1 MPDQNFKT
9 SCHHMSTCALT
20 GASAFFDA
28 IPGSFML
35 INGPLWCYFYAMKYV
50 EDYDASALRRFHCT
64 QPEGN
69 ALVYGTEKDLLAG
82 LDFVKSNF
90 TPERIFILNNCSVS
104 LVGDDIAG
112 IAAKAE
118 LPCPVYAADC
128 GGIAGDFS
136 EGYEIALLRV
146 IEEVKKNAKNNTGL
160 CYKKGKTQNGN
171 TEGNAT
177 TSGKNSKTDTECAEA
192 TNSMDGRCDAQVT
205 GNTNTVKAGSGT
217 PSVNLLGLS
226 PTYFRGEEDIKEIRR
241 ILEAAGYRI
250 NSIPGGGSGW
260 DEIMRLPE
268 ADLNLVVRDE
278 LALKAAK
285 QLEQDYGTPYL
296 SAGMPYG
303 IEGTLH
309 WLDKINEVLPAK
321 NPEAVRQEAEAVNA
335 RLQFRSSNMQSLWGP
350 LWFDNILVAAPPSE
364 AAGIAEAV
372 RGEWADTGNLIIHF
386 TQGTAL
392 RPKAATKI
400 CIAGKDDA
408 AMKETFENW
417 SGGLVMGS
425 SLEASRLVR
434 LKKPFV
440 TCNIVLPAYHEIIA
454 TDLPLCGI
462 RGAAYLFERIWN
474 AKLSACMDEVKQT
487 N

>member
-1 MPDQNFKT
+1 MPDNNWKT

-82 LDFVKSNF
+82 LDFVKANF
-90 TPERIFILNNCSVS
+90 KPERIFILNNCSVS

-128 GGIAGDFS
+128 GGIAGDFA

-146 IEEVKKNAKNNTGL
+146 IAEIKTNAKT
-160 CYKKGKTQNGN
+160 
-171 TEGNAT
+171 
-177 TSGKNSKTDTECAEA
+177 KTDSPLEKTNLQDHNSDSVNVSEAKSESAAE
-192 TNSMDGRCDAQVT
+192 TKVNEDADF
-205 GNTNTVKAGSGT
+205 GSFT
-217 PSVNLLGLS
+217 AEPSVNLLGLS

-241 ILEAAGYRI
+241 ILEKAGYHI
-250 NSIPGGGSGW
+250 NAIPGGGSSW
-260 DEIMRLPE
+260 DEIMQLPQ
-268 ADLNLVVRDE
+268 ADLNIVLRNE

-285 QLEQDYGTPYL
+285 ELESEFGTPYL

-303 IEGTLH
+303 IDGTLH
-309 WLDKINEVLPAK
+309 WLEMICDVLPAK
-321 NPEAVRQEAEAVNA
+321 NLEAVRMEAETTNA

-350 LWFDNILVAAPPSE
+350 LWFDNILIAAPPSE

-372 RGEWADTGNLIIHF
+372 RGEWADTGNLVIHF
-386 TQGTAL
+386 TQDTPL
-392 RPKAATKI
+392 RPRAANKI
-400 CIAGKDDA
+400 CVAGKDDA

-417 SGGLVMGS
+417 TGGLVIGS

-440 TCNIVLPAYHEIIA
+440 NCNIVLPAYHEIIA
-454 TDLPLCGI
+454 TDSPLCGI

-474 AKLSACMDEVKQT
+474 AKLNGCMDEVKSV
-487 N
+487 

>member
-1 MPDQNFKT
+1 MRDNDFKT

-82 LDFVKSNF
+82 LDFVKANF

-128 GGIAGDFS
+128 GGIAGDFA
-136 EGYEIALLRV
+136 EGYEIALLRL
-146 IEEVKKNAKNNTGL
+146 IKEVKNHTSANAGV
-160 CYKKGKTQNGN
+160 
-171 TEGNAT
+171 
-177 TSGKNSKTDTECAEA
+177 SSKNSA
-192 TNSMDGRCDAQVT
+192 T
-205 GNTNTVKAGSGT
+205 K

-226 PTYFRGEEDIKEIRR
+226 PTYFRGEEDIKEICR
-241 ILEAAGYRI
+241 ILETAGYRI
-250 NSIPGGGSGW
+250 NAIPGGGSAW
-260 DEIMRLPE
+260 DEIMELPQ
-268 ADLNLVVRDE
+268 ADLNLVLRDE

-285 QLEQDYGTPYL
+285 ELESEFGTPYL

-303 IEGTLH
+303 IQGTLA
-309 WLDKINEVLPAK
+309 WLEKINTVLPATNLK
-321 NPEAVRQEAEAVNA
+321 TVRQEAETVNA

-350 LWFDNILVAAPPSE
+350 LWFDNILIAAPPSE

-372 RGEWADTGNLIIHF
+372 RGEWADTGNLVIHF
-386 TQGTAL
+386 TEDTPL
-392 RPKAATKI
+392 RPKAANKI
-400 CIAGKDDA
+400 CVTGKDDA

-417 SGGLVMGS
+417 TGGLVIGS
-425 SLEASRLVR
+425 SLETSRFVR

-440 TCNIVLPAYHEIIA
+440 NCNIVLPSYHEIIA
-454 TDLPLCGI
+454 TDLPLCGM

-474 AKLSACMDEVKQT
+474 AKLNSCMEEVK
-487 N
+487 

>member
-1 MPDQNFKT
+1 MRDNDFKT

-82 LDFVKSNF
+82 LDFVKANF

-128 GGIAGDFS
+128 GGIAGDFA

-146 IEEVKKNAKNNTGL
+146 IAEVKKNAN
-160 CYKKGKTQNGN
+160 GKRDLADVS
-171 TEGNAT
+171 EA
-177 TSGKNSKTDTECAEA
+177 NSKKAVEA
-192 TNSMDGRCDAQVT
+192 KES
-205 GNTNTVKAGSGT
+205 GNLTPEAIDCK

-241 ILEAAGYRI
+241 ILETAGYRI
-250 NSIPGGGSGW
+250 NAIPGGGSAW
-260 DEIMRLPE
+260 NEIMQLPK
-268 ADLNLVVRDE
+268 ADLNLVLRDE

-285 QLEQDYGTPYL
+285 ELQAAFGTPYL
-296 SAGMPYG
+296 SVGMPYG
-303 IEGTLH
+303 IQGTLR
-309 WLDKINEVLPAK
+309 WLDTINATLPAK
-321 NPEAVRQEAEAVNA
+321 NREAIRQEAETVNT

-350 LWFDNILVAAPPSE
+350 LWFDNILIAAPPSE

-372 RGEWADTGNLIIHF
+372 RDEWADTGNLVIHF
-386 TQGTAL
+386 TQE
-392 RPKAATKI
+392 
-400 CIAGKDDA
+400 

-440 TCNIVLPAYHEIIA
+440 NCNIVLPAYHEIIA
-454 TDLPLCGI
+454 TDSPLCGI

-474 AKLSACMDEVKQT
+474 AKLSGCMDEVKST
-487 N
+487 R

>member
-1 MPDQNFKT
+1 MRDNDFKS

-82 LDFVKSNF
+82 LDFVKANF

-128 GGIAGDFS
+128 GGIAGDFA

-146 IEEVKKNAKNNTGL
+146 IAEVKKNAEAKRDL
-160 CYKKGKTQNGN
+160 ADVS
-171 TEGNAT
+171 EA
-177 TSGKNSKTDTECAEA
+177 NSKNADEA
-192 TNSMDGRCDAQVT
+192 KVSENLNLETIDC
-205 GNTNTVKAGSGT
+205 K

-241 ILEAAGYRI
+241 ILEMAGYRI
-250 NSIPGGGSGW
+250 NAIPGGGSAW
-260 DEIMRLPE
+260 SEIMQLPQ
-268 ADLNLVVRDE
+268 ADLNLVLRDE

-285 QLEQDYGTPYL
+285 ELQAEFGTPYL
-296 SAGMPYG
+296 SVGMPYG
-303 IEGTLH
+303 IQGTLR
-309 WLDKINEVLPAK
+309 WLDTINATLPAK
-321 NPEAVRQEAEAVNA
+321 NREAIRQEAETVNA

-350 LWFDNILVAAPPSE
+350 LWFDNILIAAPPSE

-372 RGEWADTGNLIIHF
+372 RGEWADTGNLVIHF
-386 TQGTAL
+386 TQDTAL
-392 RPKAATKI
+392 RPQAATKI
-400 CIAGKDDA
+400 CIAGKDDT

-440 TCNIVLPAYHEIIA
+440 NCNIVLPAYHEIIA
-454 TDLPLCGI
+454 TDSPLCGI

-474 AKLSACMDEVKQT
+474 AKLSGCMDEVKSIR
-487 N
+487 

>member
-1 MPDQNFKT
+1 MRDNDFKT

-82 LDFVKSNF
+82 LEFVKTNF

-128 GGIAGDFS
+128 GGIAGDFA

-146 IEEVKKNAKNNTGL
+146 IEEVKKNAKTKRDLADVSEANSENT
-160 CYKKGKTQNGN
+160 
-171 TEGNAT
+171 TEANVSENINPET
-177 TSGKNSKTDTECAEA
+177 VDT
-192 TNSMDGRCDAQVT
+192 
-205 GNTNTVKAGSGT
+205 K

-241 ILEAAGYRI
+241 ILETAGYHI
-250 NSIPGGGSGW
+250 NAIPGGGSAW
-260 DEIMRLPE
+260 DEIMELPQ
-268 ADLNLVVRDE
+268 ADLNLVFRDE
-278 LALKAAK
+278 LALKAARE
-285 QLEQDYGTPYL
+285 LETEFGTPYL
-296 SAGMPYG
+296 SVGMPYG
-303 IEGTLH
+303 IAGTLR
-309 WLDKINEVLPAK
+309 WLDTINAALPAK
-321 NPEAVRQEAEAVNA
+321 NTEAIRQEAETVNA

-350 LWFDNILVAAPPSE
+350 LWFDNILIAAPPSE

-372 RGEWADTGNLIIHF
+372 RGEWADTSNLVIHF
-386 TQGTAL
+386 TQDTPL

-417 SGGLVMGS
+417 TGGLVIGS
-425 SLEASRLVR
+425 SLETSRLVR

-440 TCNIVLPAYHEIIA
+440 NCNIVLPSYHEIIA
-454 TDLPLCGI
+454 TDSPLCGI

-474 AKLSACMDEVKQT
+474 AKLNSCMEEVK
-487 N
+487 

>member
-1 MPDQNFKT
+1 MPDNIWKT

-69 ALVYGTEKDLLAG
+69 ALVYGTEKDLLTG
-82 LDFVKSNF
+82 LDFVKANF
-90 TPERIFILNNCSVS
+90 TPDRIFILNNCSVS

-128 GGIAGDFS
+128 GGIAGDFA

-146 IEEVKKNAKNNTGL
+146 IEEVKKCA
-160 CYKKGKTQNGN
+160 KGKRDLAGFSEANP
-171 TEGNAT
+171 ENAAEEKV
-177 TSGKNSKTDTECAEA
+177 STDISPETV
-192 TNSMDGRCDAQVT
+192 DA
-205 GNTNTVKAGSGT
+205 K

-241 ILEAAGYRI
+241 ILETAGYHI
-250 NSIPGGGSGW
+250 NAIPGGGSTW
-260 DEIMRLPE
+260 DEIMELPQ
-268 ADLNLVVRDE
+268 ADYNLVLRDE

-285 QLEQDYGTPYL
+285 ILETEFDIPYL
-296 SAGMPYG
+296 STGMPYG
-303 IEGTLH
+303 IDGTLR
-309 WLDKINEVLPAK
+309 WLEMIHAVLPAT
-321 NPEAVRQEAEAVNA
+321 NLEAVRQEAETVNS

-350 LWFDNILVAAPPSE
+350 LWFDNILIAAPPSE

-372 RGEWADTGNLIIHF
+372 RGEWADTGNLVIHF
-386 TQGTAL
+386 TQDTPL
-392 RPKAATKI
+392 RPRAANKI
-400 CIAGKDDA
+400 CVTGKDDG

-417 SGGLVMGS
+417 TGGLVMGS
-425 SLEASRLVR
+425 SLEASRLIR

-440 TCNIVLPAYHEIIA
+440 NCNIVLPTYHEIIA
-454 TDLPLCGI
+454 TDSPLCGI
-462 RGAAYLFERIWN
+462 RGATYLFERIWN
-474 AKLSACMDEVKQT
+474 AKLNGCMDAVNETK
-487 N
+487 

>member
-1 MPDQNFKT
+1 MRDNDFKT

-82 LDFVKSNF
+82 LDFVKANF

-112 IAAKAE
+112 ITAKAE
-118 LPCPVYAADC
+118 LPYPVYAADC
-128 GGIAGDFS
+128 GGIAGDFA

-146 IEEVKKNAKNNTGL
+146 IAEVKKNAEAKRDL
-160 CYKKGKTQNGN
+160 ADVS
-171 TEGNAT
+171 EA
-177 TSGKNSKTDTECAEA
+177 NSKNADEA
-192 TNSMDGRCDAQVT
+192 KVSENLNLETIDC
-205 GNTNTVKAGSGT
+205 K

-241 ILEAAGYRI
+241 ILETAGYHI
-250 NSIPGGGSGW
+250 NAIPGGGSAW
-260 DEIMRLPE
+260 SEIMQLPQ
-268 ADLNLVVRDE
+268 ADLNLVLRDE

-285 QLEQDYGTPYL
+285 ELQAEFGTPYL
-296 SAGMPYG
+296 SVGMPYG
-303 IEGTLH
+303 IAGTLR
-309 WLDKINEVLPAK
+309 WLDAINAILPAK
-321 NPEAVRQEAEAVNA
+321 NREAIRQEAETVNA

-350 LWFDNILVAAPPSE
+350 LWFDNILIAAPPSE

-372 RGEWADTGNLIIHF
+372 RGEWADTGNLVIHF
-386 TQGTAL
+386 TQDTAL
-392 RPKAATKI
+392 RPQAATKI
-400 CIAGKDDA
+400 CIAGKDDG

-440 TCNIVLPAYHEIIA
+440 NCNIVLPAYHEIIA
-454 TDLPLCGI
+454 TDSPLCGI

-474 AKLSACMDEVKQT
+474 AKLSGCMDEVKSIR
-487 N
+487 

>member
-1 MPDQNFKT
+1 MHDNDFKT

-82 LDFVKSNF
+82 LDFVKANF
-90 TPERIFILNNCSVS
+90 TPERVFLLNNCSVS

-118 LPCPVYAADC
+118 LPFPVYAADC
-128 GGIAGDFS
+128 GGIAGDFA

-146 IEEVKKNAKNNTGL
+146 IEEVKKNAKAKSDL
-160 CYKKGKTQNGN
+160 
-171 TEGNAT
+171 A
-177 TSGKNSKTDTECAEA
+177 S
-192 TNSMDGRCDAQVT
+192 
-205 GNTNTVKAGSGT
+205 
-217 PSVNLLGLS
+217 PSVNVLGLS

-241 ILEAAGYRI
+241 ILETAGYRI
-250 NSIPGGGSGW
+250 NAIPGGGSAW
-260 DEIMRLPE
+260 SEIMRLPQ
-268 ADLNLVVRDE
+268 ADLNLVLRDE

-285 QLEQDYGTPYL
+285 ELQAEFGTPYL
-296 SAGMPYG
+296 SVGMPYG
-303 IEGTLH
+303 IQGTLR
-309 WLDKINEVLPAK
+309 WLDTINATLPAK
-321 NPEAVRQEAEAVNA
+321 NREAIRQEAETVNA

-350 LWFDNILVAAPPSE
+350 LWFDNILIAAPPSE
-364 AAGIAEAV
+364 ASGIAEAV
-372 RGEWADTGNLIIHF
+372 RGEWADTGNLVIHF
-386 TQGTAL
+386 TQDTAL
-392 RPKAATKI
+392 RPQAATKI
-400 CIAGKDDA
+400 CIAGKDDT

-434 LKKPFV
+434 LKLAPLRHPRRRLFV
-440 TCNIVLPAYHEIIA
+440 
-454 TDLPLCGI
+454 
-462 RGAAYLFERIWN
+462 
-474 AKLSACMDEVKQT
+474 
-487 N
+487 

>member
-1 MPDQNFKT
+1 MHDNDFKT

-82 LDFVKSNF
+82 LDFVKTNF
-90 TPERIFILNNCSVS
+90 TPERVFLLNNCSVS

-118 LPCPVYAADC
+118 LPFPVYAADC
-128 GGIAGDFS
+128 GGIAGDFA
-136 EGYEIALLRV
+136 EGYEIALLRA
-146 IEEVKKNAKNNTGL
+146 IEEVKRNAKAKSNL
-160 CYKKGKTQNGN
+160 
-171 TEGNAT
+171 AL
-177 TSGKNSKTDTECAEA
+177 
-192 TNSMDGRCDAQVT
+192 
-205 GNTNTVKAGSGT
+205 
-217 PSVNLLGLS
+217 PSVNVLGLS

-241 ILEAAGYRI
+241 ILETAGYRI
-250 NSIPGGGSGW
+250 NAIPGGGSAW
-260 DEIMRLPE
+260 SEIMRLPQ
-268 ADLNLVVRDE
+268 ADLNLVLRDE

-285 QLEQDYGTPYL
+285 ELQAEFGTPYL
-296 SAGMPYG
+296 SVGMPYG
-303 IEGTLH
+303 IAGTLR
-309 WLDKINEVLPAK
+309 WLENLNAVLPAK
-321 NPEAVRQEAEAVNA
+321 NLEAVRLEAETVNA

-350 LWFDNILVAAPPSE
+350 LWFDNILIAAPPSE
-364 AAGIAEAV
+364 ATGIAEAV
-372 RGEWADTGNLIIHF
+372 RGEWADTGNLVIHF
-386 TQGTAL
+386 TQDTAL
-392 RPKAATKI
+392 RPQAATKI

-440 TCNIVLPAYHEIIA
+440 NCNIVLPAYHEIIA
-454 TDLPLCGI
+454 TDSPLCGI

-474 AKLSACMDEVKQT
+474 AKLSGYMDEVKSVR
-487 N
+487 

>member
-1 MPDQNFKT
+1 MPDNTWKT

-82 LDFVKSNF
+82 LDFVKANF

-112 IAAKAE
+112 IAAKAG

-128 GGIAGDFS
+128 GGIAGDFA

-146 IEEVKKNAKNNTGL
+146 IAEVKKNAKDKRDL
-160 CYKKGKTQNGN
+160 ADVS
-171 TEGNAT
+171 EA
-177 TSGKNSKTDTECAEA
+177 NSKNAVEA
-192 TNSMDGRCDAQVT
+192 KVS
-205 GNTNTVKAGSGT
+205 GNFNPGPIDCK

-241 ILEAAGYRI
+241 ILETAGYHI
-250 NSIPGGGSGW
+250 NAIPGGGSGW
-260 DEIMRLPE
+260 NEIMQLPQ
-268 ADLNLVVRDE
+268 ADLNLVLRDE
-278 LALKAAK
+278 LALKAARE
-285 QLEQDYGTPYL
+285 LESEFGTPYL
-296 SAGMPYG
+296 STGMPYG
-303 IEGTLH
+303 VQGTLA
-309 WLDKINEVLPAK
+309 WLERINTVLPAT
-321 NPEAVRQEAEAVNA
+321 NLEAVRQEAETVNA

-350 LWFDNILVAAPPSE
+350 LWFDNILIAAPPSE

-372 RGEWADTGNLIIHF
+372 RGEWADTGNLVIHF
-386 TQGTAL
+386 TEDTPL
-392 RPKAATKI
+392 RPKAANKI
-400 CIAGKDDA
+400 CVTGKDDA

-417 SGGLVMGS
+417 TGGLVIGS

-440 TCNIVLPAYHEIIA
+440 NCNIVLPSYNEIIA
-454 TDLPLCGI
+454 TDSPLCGI

-474 AKLSACMDEVKQT
+474 AKLNSCMEEVK
-487 N
+487 

>member
-1 MPDQNFKT
+1 MRDNDFKT

-82 LDFVKSNF
+82 LEFVKTNF

-128 GGIAGDFS
+128 GGIAGDFA

-146 IEEVKKNAKNNTGL
+146 IEEVKKNAKTKRDLADVSEANSENT
-160 CYKKGKTQNGN
+160 
-171 TEGNAT
+171 TEANVSENINPET
-177 TSGKNSKTDTECAEA
+177 VDT
-192 TNSMDGRCDAQVT
+192 
-205 GNTNTVKAGSGT
+205 K

-241 ILEAAGYRI
+241 ILETAGYHI
-250 NSIPGGGSGW
+250 NAIPGGGSAW
-260 DEIMRLPE
+260 DEIMELPQ
-268 ADLNLVVRDE
+268 ADLNLVFRDE
-278 LALKAAK
+278 LALKAARE
-285 QLEQDYGTPYL
+285 LETEFGTPYL
-296 SAGMPYG
+296 SVGLPYG
-303 IEGTLH
+303 IAGTLR
-309 WLDKINEVLPAK
+309 WLDTINAALPAK
-321 NPEAVRQEAEAVNA
+321 NTEAIRQEAEAVNA

-350 LWFDNILVAAPPSE
+350 LWFDNILIAAPPSE

-372 RGEWADTGNLIIHF
+372 RGEWADTSNLVIHF
-386 TQGTAL
+386 TQDTPL

-417 SGGLVMGS
+417 TSGLVIGS
-425 SLEASRLVR
+425 SLETSRLVR

-440 TCNIVLPAYHEIIA
+440 NCNIVLPSYHEIIA
-454 TDLPLCGI
+454 TDSPLCGI

-474 AKLSACMDEVKQT
+474 AKLNSCMEEVK
-487 N
+487 

>member
-1 MPDQNFKT
+1 MRDNDFKT

-28 IPGSFML
+28 IPRSFML

-82 LDFVKSNF
+82 LDFVKANF

-112 IAAKAE
+112 IAARAE

-128 GGIAGDFS
+128 GGIAGDFA
-136 EGYEIALLRV
+136 EGYEIALLRT
-146 IEEVKKNAKNNTGL
+146 IAEVKKNAKDKSDL
-160 CYKKGKTQNGN
+160 
-171 TEGNAT
+171 A
-177 TSGKNSKTDTECAEA
+177 A
-192 TNSMDGRCDAQVT
+192 
-205 GNTNTVKAGSGT
+205 

-241 ILEAAGYRI
+241 ILETAGYHI
-250 NSIPGGGSGW
+250 NAIPGGGSAW
-260 DEIMRLPE
+260 DEIMELPQ
-268 ADLNLVVRDE
+268 ADLNLVLRDE

-285 QLEQDYGTPYL
+285 ELESEFGTPYL

-303 IEGTLH
+303 IQGTLA
-309 WLDKINEVLPAK
+309 WLEKINTVLPATNLK
-321 NPEAVRQEAEAVNA
+321 TVRQEAETVNA

-350 LWFDNILVAAPPSE
+350 LWFDNILIAAPPSE

-372 RGEWADTGNLIIHF
+372 RGEWADTGNLVIHF
-386 TQGTAL
+386 TEDTPL
-392 RPKAATKI
+392 RPKAANKI
-400 CIAGKDDA
+400 CVTGKDDA

-417 SGGLVMGS
+417 TGGLVIGS
-425 SLEASRLVR
+425 SLETSRFVR

-440 TCNIVLPAYHEIIA
+440 NCNIVLPSYHEIIA
-454 TDLPLCGI
+454 TDSPLCGI
-462 RGAAYLFERIWN
+462 RGASYLFERIWN
-474 AKLSACMDEVKQT
+474 AKLNSCMEEVK
-487 N
+487 

>member
-1 MPDQNFKT
+1 MRDNDFKT

-82 LDFVKSNF
+82 LDFVKANF

-128 GGIAGDFS
+128 GGIAGDFA

-146 IEEVKKNAKNNTGL
+146 IEEVKRNAKAKSDL
-160 CYKKGKTQNGN
+160 
-171 TEGNAT
+171 A
-177 TSGKNSKTDTECAEA
+177 S
-192 TNSMDGRCDAQVT
+192 
-205 GNTNTVKAGSGT
+205 
-217 PSVNLLGLS
+217 PSVNVLGLS

-241 ILEAAGYRI
+241 ILETAGYHI
-250 NSIPGGGSGW
+250 NAIPGGGSAW
-260 DEIMRLPE
+260 SEIMQLPQ
-268 ADLNLVVRDE
+268 ADLNLVLRDE

-285 QLEQDYGTPYL
+285 ELQAKFGTPYL
-296 SAGMPYG
+296 SVGMPYG
-303 IEGTLH
+303 IAGTLR
-309 WLDKINEVLPAK
+309 WLDAINAVLPAK
-321 NPEAVRQEAEAVNA
+321 NREAIRQEAEAVNA

-350 LWFDNILVAAPPSE
+350 LWFDNILIAAPPSE

-372 RGEWADTGNLIIHF
+372 RGEWADTGNLVIHF
-386 TQGTAL
+386 TQDTAL
-392 RPKAATKI
+392 RPQAATKI
-400 CIAGKDDA
+400 CIAGKDDT

-440 TCNIVLPAYHEIIA
+440 NCNIVLPAYHEIIA
-454 TDLPLCGI
+454 TDSPLCGI

-474 AKLSACMDEVKQT
+474 AKLSGCMDEVKSIR
-487 N
+487 

>member
-1 MPDQNFKT
+1 
-9 SCHHMSTCALT
+9 MSTCALT

-82 LDFVKSNF
+82 LDFVKANF

-112 IAAKAE
+112 IAARAE

-128 GGIAGDFS
+128 GGIAGDFA
-136 EGYEIALLRV
+136 EGYETALLRT
-146 IEEVKKNAKNNTGL
+146 IAEVKKNAKDKSDL
-160 CYKKGKTQNGN
+160 
-171 TEGNAT
+171 A
-177 TSGKNSKTDTECAEA
+177 S
-192 TNSMDGRCDAQVT
+192 
-205 GNTNTVKAGSGT
+205 

-241 ILEAAGYRI
+241 ILETAGYHI
-250 NSIPGGGSGW
+250 NAIPGGGSAW
-260 DEIMRLPE
+260 DEIMELPQ
-268 ADLNLVVRDE
+268 ADLNLVLRDE

-285 QLEQDYGTPYL
+285 ELESEFGTPYL

-303 IEGTLH
+303 IQGTLA
-309 WLDKINEVLPAK
+309 WLEKINTVLPATNLK
-321 NPEAVRQEAEAVNA
+321 AVRQEAENVNA

-350 LWFDNILVAAPPSE
+350 LWFDNILIAAPPSE

-372 RGEWADTGNLIIHF
+372 RGEWADTGNLVIHF
-386 TQGTAL
+386 TEDTPL
-392 RPKAATKI
+392 RPKAANKI

-408 AMKETFENW
+408 AMKEAFENW
-417 SGGLVMGS
+417 TGGLVMGS

-434 LKKPFV
+434 LNKPFV
-440 TCNIVLPAYHEIIA
+440 NCNIVLPSYHEIIA
-454 TDLPLCGI
+454 TDSPLCGI

-474 AKLSACMDEVKQT
+474 AKLNGCMDEVKSIH
-487 N
+487 

>member
-1 MPDQNFKT
+1 MRDNDFKT

-50 EDYDASALRRFHCT
+50 EDYDASALRRFPCT

-82 LDFVKSNF
+82 LDFVKANF

-118 LPCPVYAADC
+118 LPCSVYAADC
-128 GGIAGDFS
+128 GGIAGDFA

-146 IEEVKKNAKNNTGL
+146 IAEVKKNAEAKRDL
-160 CYKKGKTQNGN
+160 ADVS
-171 TEGNAT
+171 EA
-177 TSGKNSKTDTECAEA
+177 NSKNADEA
-192 TNSMDGRCDAQVT
+192 KVSENLNLETIDC
-205 GNTNTVKAGSGT
+205 K

-241 ILEAAGYRI
+241 ILEMAGYHI
-250 NSIPGGGSGW
+250 NAIPGGGSAW
-260 DEIMRLPE
+260 SEIMRLPQ
-268 ADLNLVVRDE
+268 ADLNLVLRDE

-285 QLEQDYGTPYL
+285 ELQAEFGTPYL
-296 SAGMPYG
+296 SVGMPYG
-303 IEGTLH
+303 IQGTLR
-309 WLDKINEVLPAK
+309 WLDTINEVLPAK
-321 NPEAVRQEAEAVNA
+321 NREAIRQEAEAVNA

-350 LWFDNILVAAPPSE
+350 LWFDNILIAAPPSE

-372 RGEWADTGNLIIHF
+372 RGEWADTGNLVIHF
-386 TQGTAL
+386 TLDTAL
-392 RPKAATKI
+392 RPQAATKI
-400 CIAGKDDA
+400 CIAGKDDG

-440 TCNIVLPAYHEIIA
+440 NCNIVLPAYHEIIA
-454 TDLPLCGI
+454 TDSPLCGI

-474 AKLSACMDEVKQT
+474 AKLSGCMDEVKST
-487 N
+487 R

>member
-1 MPDQNFKT
+1 MRDNDFKT

-82 LDFVKSNF
+82 LEFVKTNF

-128 GGIAGDFS
+128 GGIAGDFA

-146 IEEVKKNAKNNTGL
+146 IEEVKKNAKDKSDL
-160 CYKKGKTQNGN
+160 
-171 TEGNAT
+171 A
-177 TSGKNSKTDTECAEA
+177 A
-192 TNSMDGRCDAQVT
+192 
-205 GNTNTVKAGSGT
+205 

-241 ILEAAGYRI
+241 ILETAGYHI
-250 NSIPGGGSGW
+250 NAIPGGGSGW
-260 DEIMRLPE
+260 NEIMQLPQ
-268 ADLNLVVRDE
+268 ADLNLVLRDE
-278 LALKAAK
+278 LALKAARE
-285 QLEQDYGTPYL
+285 LESEFGTPYL
-296 SAGMPYG
+296 STGMPYG
-303 IEGTLH
+303 IQGTLA
-309 WLDKINEVLPAK
+309 WLEKINTVLPATNLK
-321 NPEAVRQEAEAVNA
+321 TVRQEAEAVNA

-350 LWFDNILVAAPPSE
+350 LWFDNILIAAPPSE

-372 RGEWADTGNLIIHF
+372 RGEWADTSNLVIHF
-386 TQGTAL
+386 TQDTPL

-417 SGGLVMGS
+417 TGGLVIGS
-425 SLEASRLVR
+425 SLETSRLVR

-440 TCNIVLPAYHEIIA
+440 NCNIVLPSYHEIIA
-454 TDLPLCGI
+454 TDSPLCGI

-474 AKLSACMDEVKQT
+474 AKLNSCMEEVK
-487 N
+487 

>member
-1 MPDQNFKT
+1 MHDNDFKT

-82 LDFVKSNF
+82 LDFVKANF
-90 TPERIFILNNCSVS
+90 TPERVFLLNNCSVS

-118 LPCPVYAADC
+118 LPFPVYAADC
-128 GGIAGDFS
+128 GGIAGDFA

-146 IEEVKKNAKNNTGL
+146 IEEVKRNAKAKSNL
-160 CYKKGKTQNGN
+160 
-171 TEGNAT
+171 AL
-177 TSGKNSKTDTECAEA
+177 
-192 TNSMDGRCDAQVT
+192 
-205 GNTNTVKAGSGT
+205 
-217 PSVNLLGLS
+217 PSVNVLGLS

-241 ILEAAGYRI
+241 ILETAGYHI
-250 NSIPGGGSGW
+250 NAIPGGGSAW
-260 DEIMRLPE
+260 SEIMRLPQ
-268 ADLNLVVRDE
+268 ADLNLVLRDE

-285 QLEQDYGTPYL
+285 ELQAEFGTPYL
-296 SAGMPYG
+296 SVGMPYG
-303 IEGTLH
+303 IAGTLR
-309 WLDKINEVLPAK
+309 WLKNLNAVLPAK
-321 NPEAVRQEAEAVNA
+321 NLEAVRLEAETVNA

-350 LWFDNILVAAPPSE
+350 LWFDNILIAAPPSE
-364 AAGIAEAV
+364 ATGIAEAV
-372 RGEWADTGNLIIHF
+372 RGEWADTGNLVIHF
-386 TQGTAL
+386 TQDTAL
-392 RPKAATKI
+392 RPQAATKI

-440 TCNIVLPAYHEIIA
+440 NCNIVLPAYHEIIA
-454 TDLPLCGI
+454 TDSPLCGI

-474 AKLSACMDEVKQT
+474 AKLSGYMDEVKSVR
-487 N
+487 

>member
-1 MPDQNFKT
+1 MHDNDFKT

-82 LDFVKSNF
+82 LDFVKANF
-90 TPERIFILNNCSVS
+90 TPERLFLLNNCSVS

-118 LPCPVYAADC
+118 LPFPVYAADC
-128 GGIAGDFS
+128 GGIAGDFA

-146 IEEVKKNAKNNTGL
+146 IEEVKRNAKAKSNL
-160 CYKKGKTQNGN
+160 
-171 TEGNAT
+171 AL
-177 TSGKNSKTDTECAEA
+177 
-192 TNSMDGRCDAQVT
+192 
-205 GNTNTVKAGSGT
+205 
-217 PSVNLLGLS
+217 PSVNVLGLS

-241 ILEAAGYRI
+241 ILETAGYHI
-250 NSIPGGGSGW
+250 NAIPGGGSAW
-260 DEIMRLPE
+260 SEIMRLPQ
-268 ADLNLVVRDE
+268 ADLNLVLRDE

-285 QLEQDYGTPYL
+285 ELQAEFGTPYL
-296 SAGMPYG
+296 SVGMPYG
-303 IEGTLH
+303 IAGTLR
-309 WLDKINEVLPAK
+309 WLENLNAVLPAK
-321 NPEAVRQEAEAVNA
+321 NLEAVRLEAETVNA

-350 LWFDNILVAAPPSE
+350 LWFDNILIAAPPSE
-364 AAGIAEAV
+364 ATGIAEAV
-372 RGEWADTGNLIIHF
+372 RCEWADTGNLVIHF
-386 TQGTAL
+386 TQDTAL
-392 RPKAATKI
+392 RPQAATKI

-440 TCNIVLPAYHEIIA
+440 NCNIVLPAYHEIIA
-454 TDLPLCGI
+454 TDSPLCGI

-474 AKLSACMDEVKQT
+474 AKLSGYMNEVKSVR
-487 N
+487 

>member
-1 MPDQNFKT
+1 MRDNDFKT

-82 LDFVKSNF
+82 LEFVKTNF

-104 LVGDDIAG
+104 LVGDDIAS

-128 GGIAGDFS
+128 GGIAGDFA

-146 IEEVKKNAKNNTGL
+146 IEEVKKNAKTKRDLADVSEANSENT
-160 CYKKGKTQNGN
+160 
-171 TEGNAT
+171 TEANVSENINPET
-177 TSGKNSKTDTECAEA
+177 VDT
-192 TNSMDGRCDAQVT
+192 
-205 GNTNTVKAGSGT
+205 K

-241 ILEAAGYRI
+241 ILETAGYHI
-250 NSIPGGGSGW
+250 NAIPGGGSAW
-260 DEIMRLPE
+260 DEIMELPQ
-268 ADLNLVVRDE
+268 ADLNLVFRDE
-278 LALKAAK
+278 LALKAARE
-285 QLEQDYGTPYL
+285 LETEFGTPYL
-296 SAGMPYG
+296 SVGMPYG
-303 IEGTLH
+303 IAGTLR
-309 WLDKINEVLPAK
+309 WLDTINAALPAK
-321 NPEAVRQEAEAVNA
+321 NTEAIRQEAEAVNA

-350 LWFDNILVAAPPSE
+350 LWFDNILIAAPPSE

-372 RGEWADTGNLIIHF
+372 RGEWADTSNLVIHF
-386 TQGTAL
+386 TQDTPL

-417 SGGLVMGS
+417 TGGLVIGS
-425 SLEASRLVR
+425 SLETSRLVR

-440 TCNIVLPAYHEIIA
+440 NCNIVLPSYHEIIA
-454 TDLPLCGI
+454 TDSPLCGI

-474 AKLSACMDEVKQT
+474 AKLNSCMEEVK
-487 N
+487 

>member
-1 MPDQNFKT
+1 MRDNDFKT

-82 LDFVKSNF
+82 LEFVKTNF

-128 GGIAGDFS
+128 GGIAGDFA

-146 IEEVKKNAKNNTGL
+146 IEEVKKNAKDKSDL
-160 CYKKGKTQNGN
+160 
-171 TEGNAT
+171 A
-177 TSGKNSKTDTECAEA
+177 A
-192 TNSMDGRCDAQVT
+192 
-205 GNTNTVKAGSGT
+205 

-241 ILEAAGYRI
+241 ILETAGYHI
-250 NSIPGGGSGW
+250 NAIPGGGSAW
-260 DEIMRLPE
+260 DEIMELPQ
-268 ADLNLVVRDE
+268 ADLNLVLRDE

-285 QLEQDYGTPYL
+285 ELESEFGTPYL

-303 IEGTLH
+303 IQGTLA
-309 WLDKINEVLPAK
+309 WLEKINTVLPATNLK
-321 NPEAVRQEAEAVNA
+321 TVRQEAEAVNA

-350 LWFDNILVAAPPSE
+350 LWFDNILIAAPPSE

-372 RGEWADTGNLIIHF
+372 RGEWADTSNLVIHF
-386 TQGTAL
+386 TQDTPL

-417 SGGLVMGS
+417 TGGLVIGS
-425 SLEASRLVR
+425 SLETSRLVR

-440 TCNIVLPAYHEIIA
+440 NCNIVLPSYHEIIA
-454 TDLPLCGI
+454 TDSPLCGI

-474 AKLSACMDEVKQT
+474 AKLNSCMEEVK
-487 N
+487 

>member
-1 MPDQNFKT
+1 MRDNDFKT

-69 ALVYGTEKDLLAG
+69 ALVYGKEKDLLAG
-82 LDFVKSNF
+82 LDFVKANF
-90 TPERIFILNNCSVS
+90 TPERIFILNNGSVS

-128 GGIAGDFS
+128 GGIAGDFA
-136 EGYEIALLRV
+136 EGYEIALLRL
-146 IEEVKKNAKNNTGL
+146 IKEVKNHTSANAGV
-160 CYKKGKTQNGN
+160 
-171 TEGNAT
+171 
-177 TSGKNSKTDTECAEA
+177 SSKNSA
-192 TNSMDGRCDAQVT
+192 T
-205 GNTNTVKAGSGT
+205 K

-226 PTYFRGEEDIKEIRR
+226 PTYFRGEEDIKEICR
-241 ILEAAGYRI
+241 ILETAGYRI
-250 NSIPGGGSGW
+250 NAIPGGGSAW
-260 DEIMRLPE
+260 DEIMELPQ
-268 ADLNLVVRDE
+268 ADLNLVLRDE

-285 QLEQDYGTPYL
+285 ELQAEYGMPYL
-296 SAGMPYG
+296 SVGMPYG
-303 IEGTLH
+303 IQGTLA
-309 WLDKINEVLPAK
+309 WLEKINTVLPATNLK
-321 NPEAVRQEAEAVNA
+321 TVRQEAETVNA

-350 LWFDNILVAAPPSE
+350 LWFDNILIAAPPSE

-372 RGEWADTGNLIIHF
+372 RGEWADTGNLVIHF
-386 TQGTAL
+386 TEDTPL
-392 RPKAATKI
+392 RPKAANKI

-417 SGGLVMGS
+417 TGGLVMGS
-425 SLEASRLVR
+425 TLEASRLVR
-434 LKKPFV
+434 LNKPFV
-440 TCNIVLPAYHEIIA
+440 NCNIVLPSYHEIIA
-454 TDLPLCGI
+454 TASPLCGI

-474 AKLSACMDEVKQT
+474 AKLNSCMEEVKSGY
-487 N
+487 

>member
-1 MPDQNFKT
+1 MHDNDFKT

-82 LDFVKSNF
+82 LDFVKANF

-118 LPCPVYAADC
+118 LPFPVYAADC
-128 GGIAGDFS
+128 GGIAGDFA

-146 IEEVKKNAKNNTGL
+146 IAEVKKNAEAKRDL
-160 CYKKGKTQNGN
+160 ADVS
-171 TEGNAT
+171 EA
-177 TSGKNSKTDTECAEA
+177 NSKNADEA
-192 TNSMDGRCDAQVT
+192 KVSENLNLETIDC
-205 GNTNTVKAGSGT
+205 K

-241 ILEAAGYRI
+241 ILEMAGYHI
-250 NSIPGGGSGW
+250 NAIPGGGSAW
-260 DEIMRLPE
+260 SEIMRLPQ
-268 ADLNLVVRDE
+268 ADLNLVLRDE

-285 QLEQDYGTPYL
+285 ELQAEFGTPYL
-296 SAGMPYG
+296 SVGMPYG
-303 IEGTLH
+303 IQGTLR
-309 WLDKINEVLPAK
+309 WLDTINAVLPAK
-321 NPEAVRQEAEAVNA
+321 NREAIRQEVEAVNA
-335 RLQFRSSNMQSLWGP
+335 RLQFRSSNIQSLWGP
-350 LWFDNILVAAPPSE
+350 LWFDNILIAAPPSE

-372 RGEWADTGNLIIHF
+372 RGEWADTGNLVIHF
-386 TQGTAL
+386 TQDTAL
-392 RPKAATKI
+392 RPQAATKI
-400 CIAGKDDA
+400 CIAGKDDT

-440 TCNIVLPAYHEIIA
+440 NCNIVLPAYHEIIA
-454 TDLPLCGI
+454 TDSPLCGI

-474 AKLSACMDEVKQT
+474 AKLSGCMDEVKSVR
-487 N
+487 

>member
-1 MPDQNFKT
+1 MHDNDFKT

-82 LDFVKSNF
+82 LDFVKTNF
-90 TPERIFILNNCSVS
+90 TPERVFLLNNCSVS

-118 LPCPVYAADC
+118 LPFPVYAADC
-128 GGIAGDFS
+128 GGIAGDFA

-146 IEEVKKNAKNNTGL
+146 IEEVKRNAKAKSDL
-160 CYKKGKTQNGN
+160 
-171 TEGNAT
+171 AL
-177 TSGKNSKTDTECAEA
+177 
-192 TNSMDGRCDAQVT
+192 
-205 GNTNTVKAGSGT
+205 
-217 PSVNLLGLS
+217 PSVNVLGLS

-241 ILEAAGYRI
+241 ILETAGYHI
-250 NSIPGGGSGW
+250 NAIPGGGSAW
-260 DEIMRLPE
+260 SEIMRLPQ
-268 ADLNLVVRDE
+268 ADLNLVLRDE

-285 QLEQDYGTPYL
+285 ELQAEFGTPYL
-296 SAGMPYG
+296 SVGMPYG
-303 IEGTLH
+303 IAGTLR
-309 WLDKINEVLPAK
+309 WLENLNAVLPAK
-321 NPEAVRQEAEAVNA
+321 NLEAVRLEAETVNA

-350 LWFDNILVAAPPSE
+350 LWFDNILIAAPPSE
-364 AAGIAEAV
+364 ATGIAEAV
-372 RGEWADTGNLIIHF
+372 RGEWADTGNLVIHF
-386 TQGTAL
+386 TQDTAL
-392 RPKAATKI
+392 RPQAATKI

-440 TCNIVLPAYHEIIA
+440 NCNIVLPAYHEIIA
-454 TDLPLCGI
+454 TDSSLCGI

-474 AKLSACMDEVKQT
+474 AKLSGYMDEVKSVR
-487 N
+487 

>member
-1 MPDQNFKT
+1 MRDNDFKT

-20 GASAFFDA
+20 GASAFFNA

-82 LDFVKSNF
+82 LDFVKANF
-90 TPERIFILNNCSVS
+90 TPERVFLLNNCSVS

-128 GGIAGDFS
+128 GGIAGDFA

-146 IEEVKKNAKNNTGL
+146 IAEVKKNAEAKRDL
-160 CYKKGKTQNGN
+160 ADVS
-171 TEGNAT
+171 EA
-177 TSGKNSKTDTECAEA
+177 NSKNADEA
-192 TNSMDGRCDAQVT
+192 KVSENLNLETIDC
-205 GNTNTVKAGSGT
+205 K

-241 ILEAAGYRI
+241 ILEMAGYRI
-250 NSIPGGGSGW
+250 NAIPGGGSAW
-260 DEIMRLPE
+260 SEIMRLPQ
-268 ADLNLVVRDE
+268 ADLNLVLRDE

-285 QLEQDYGTPYL
+285 ELQAEFGTPYL
-296 SAGMPYG
+296 SVGMPYG
-303 IEGTLH
+303 IQGTLR
-309 WLDKINEVLPAK
+309 WLDTINAVLPAK
-321 NPEAVRQEAEAVNA
+321 NREAIRQEAEAVNA

-350 LWFDNILVAAPPSE
+350 LWFDNILIAAPPSE

-372 RGEWADTGNLIIHF
+372 RGEWADTGNLVIHF
-386 TQGTAL
+386 TQDTAL
-392 RPKAATKI
+392 RPQAATKI
-400 CIAGKDDA
+400 CIAGKDDT

-440 TCNIVLPAYHEIIA
+440 NCNIVLPAYHEIIA
-454 TDLPLCGI
+454 TDSPLCGI

-474 AKLSACMDEVKQT
+474 AKLSGCMDEVKSGY
-487 N
+487 

>member
-1 MPDQNFKT
+1 MHDNDFKT

-82 LDFVKSNF
+82 LDFVKTNF
-90 TPERIFILNNCSVS
+90 TPERVFLLNNCSVS
-104 LVGDDIAG
+104 LVGDDIVG
-112 IAAKAE
+112 IAGKAE
-118 LPCPVYAADC
+118 LPFPVYAADC
-128 GGIAGDFS
+128 GGIAGDFA

-146 IEEVKKNAKNNTGL
+146 IEEVKRNAKAKSDL
-160 CYKKGKTQNGN
+160 
-171 TEGNAT
+171 A
-177 TSGKNSKTDTECAEA
+177 S
-192 TNSMDGRCDAQVT
+192 
-205 GNTNTVKAGSGT
+205 
-217 PSVNLLGLS
+217 PSVNVLGLS

-241 ILEAAGYRI
+241 ILEMAGYRI
-250 NSIPGGGSGW
+250 NAIPGGGSAW
-260 DEIMRLPE
+260 SEIMQLPQ
-268 ADLNLVVRDE
+268 ADLNLVLRDE

-285 QLEQDYGTPYL
+285 ELQAEFGTPYL
-296 SAGMPYG
+296 SVGMPYG
-303 IEGTLH
+303 IVGTLR
-309 WLDKINEVLPAK
+309 WLEKLNAVLPAK
-321 NPEAVRQEAEAVNA
+321 NLEAVRLEAETVNA

-350 LWFDNILVAAPPSE
+350 LWFDNILIAAPPSE

-372 RGEWADTGNLIIHF
+372 RGEWADTGNLVIHF
-386 TQGTAL
+386 TQDTAL
-392 RPKAATKI
+392 RPQAATKI
-400 CIAGKDDA
+400 CIAGKNDA

-440 TCNIVLPAYHEIIA
+440 NCNIVLPAYHEIIA
-454 TDLPLCGI
+454 TDSPICGI

-474 AKLSACMDEVKQT
+474 AKLSGCMDKVKSEY
-487 N
+487 

>member
-1 MPDQNFKT
+1 MHDNDFKT

-82 LDFVKSNF
+82 LDFVKTNF
-90 TPERIFILNNCSVS
+90 TPERVFLLNNCSVS

-118 LPCPVYAADC
+118 LPFPVYAADC
-128 GGIAGDFS
+128 GGIAGDFA
-136 EGYEIALLRV
+136 EGYEIALLRA
-146 IEEVKKNAKNNTGL
+146 IEEVKKNAKAKSDL
-160 CYKKGKTQNGN
+160 
-171 TEGNAT
+171 A
-177 TSGKNSKTDTECAEA
+177 S
-192 TNSMDGRCDAQVT
+192 
-205 GNTNTVKAGSGT
+205 
-217 PSVNLLGLS
+217 PSVNVLGLS

-241 ILEAAGYRI
+241 ILETAGYRI
-250 NSIPGGGSGW
+250 NAIPGGGSAW
-260 DEIMRLPE
+260 SEIMRLPQ
-268 ADLNLVVRDE
+268 ADLNLVLRDE

-285 QLEQDYGTPYL
+285 ELQAEFGTPYL
-296 SAGMPYG
+296 SVGMPYG
-303 IEGTLH
+303 IAGTLR
-309 WLDKINEVLPAK
+309 WLENLNAVLPA
-321 NPEAVRQEAEAVNA
+321 NNLEAVRLEAETVNA

-350 LWFDNILVAAPPSE
+350 LWFDNILIAAPPSE
-364 AAGIAEAV
+364 ATGIAEAV
-372 RGEWADTGNLIIHF
+372 RGEWADTGNLVIHF
-386 TQGTAL
+386 TQDTAL
-392 RPKAATKI
+392 RPQAATKI

-440 TCNIVLPAYHEIIA
+440 NCNIVLPAYHEIIA
-454 TDLPLCGI
+454 TDSPLCGI

-474 AKLSACMDEVKQT
+474 AKLSGYMDEVKSVR
-487 N
+487 

>member
-1 MPDQNFKT
+1 MHDNDFKT

-82 LDFVKSNF
+82 LDFVKANF
-90 TPERIFILNNCSVS
+90 TPERVFLLNNCSVS

-118 LPCPVYAADC
+118 LPFPVYAADC
-128 GGIAGDFS
+128 GGIAGDFA

-146 IEEVKKNAKNNTGL
+146 IAEVKKNAEAKRDL
-160 CYKKGKTQNGN
+160 ADVS
-171 TEGNAT
+171 EA
-177 TSGKNSKTDTECAEA
+177 NSKNADEA
-192 TNSMDGRCDAQVT
+192 KVSENLNLETIDC
-205 GNTNTVKAGSGT
+205 K

-241 ILEAAGYRI
+241 ILEMAGYHI
-250 NSIPGGGSGW
+250 NAIPGGGSAW
-260 DEIMRLPE
+260 SEIMRLPQ
-268 ADLNLVVRDE
+268 ADLNLVLRDE

-285 QLEQDYGTPYL
+285 ELQAEFGTPYL
-296 SAGMPYG
+296 SVGMPYG
-303 IEGTLH
+303 IQGTLR
-309 WLDKINEVLPAK
+309 WLDTINAVLPAK
-321 NPEAVRQEAEAVNA
+321 NRETIRQEAEAVNA

-350 LWFDNILVAAPPSE
+350 LWFDNILIAAPPSE

-372 RGEWADTGNLIIHF
+372 RGEWADTGNLVIHF
-386 TQGTAL
+386 TQDTAL
-392 RPKAATKI
+392 RPQAATKI
-400 CIAGKDDA
+400 CIAGKDDG

-440 TCNIVLPAYHEIIA
+440 NCNIVLPAYHEIIA
-454 TDLPLCGI
+454 TDSPLCGI

-474 AKLSACMDEVKQT
+474 AKLSGCMDEVKST
-487 N
+487 R

>member
-1 MPDQNFKT
+1 
-9 SCHHMSTCALT
+9 MSTCALT

-82 LDFVKSNF
+82 LDFVKTNF
-90 TPERIFILNNCSVS
+90 TPERVFLLNNCSVS

-118 LPCPVYAADC
+118 LPFPVYAADC
-128 GGIAGDFS
+128 GGIAGDFA
-136 EGYEIALLRV
+136 EGYEIALLRA
-146 IEEVKKNAKNNTGL
+146 IEEVKKNAKAKSDL
-160 CYKKGKTQNGN
+160 
-171 TEGNAT
+171 A
-177 TSGKNSKTDTECAEA
+177 S
-192 TNSMDGRCDAQVT
+192 
-205 GNTNTVKAGSGT
+205 
-217 PSVNLLGLS
+217 PSVNVLGLS

-241 ILEAAGYRI
+241 ILETAGYRI
-250 NSIPGGGSGW
+250 NAIPGGGSAW
-260 DEIMRLPE
+260 SEIMRLPQ
-268 ADLNLVVRDE
+268 ADLNLVLRDE

-285 QLEQDYGTPYL
+285 ELQAEFGTPYL
-296 SAGMPYG
+296 SVGMPYG
-303 IEGTLH
+303 IAGTLR
-309 WLDKINEVLPAK
+309 WLENLNAVLPAK
-321 NPEAVRQEAEAVNA
+321 NLEAVRLEAETVNA

-350 LWFDNILVAAPPSE
+350 LWFDNILIAAPPSE
-364 AAGIAEAV
+364 ATGIAEAV
-372 RGEWADTGNLIIHF
+372 RGEWADTGNLVIHF
-386 TQGTAL
+386 TQDTAL
-392 RPKAATKI
+392 RPQAATKI

-440 TCNIVLPAYHEIIA
+440 NCNIVLPAYHEIIA
-454 TDLPLCGI
+454 TDSPLCGI

-474 AKLSACMDEVKQT
+474 AKLSGYMDEVKSVR
-487 N
+487 

>member
-1 MPDQNFKT
+1 MRDNDFKT

-82 LDFVKSNF
+82 LDFVKANF

-112 IAAKAE
+112 IAARAE
-118 LPCPVYAADC
+118 LPCPVFAADC
-128 GGIAGDFS
+128 GGIAGDFA

-146 IEEVKKNAKNNTGL
+146 IAEVKKNAKDKSDL
-160 CYKKGKTQNGN
+160 
-171 TEGNAT
+171 A
-177 TSGKNSKTDTECAEA
+177 A
-192 TNSMDGRCDAQVT
+192 
-205 GNTNTVKAGSGT
+205 

-241 ILEAAGYRI
+241 ILETAGYHI
-250 NSIPGGGSGW
+250 NAIPGGGSAW
-260 DEIMRLPE
+260 DEIMELPQ
-268 ADLNLVVRDE
+268 ADLNLVLRDE

-285 QLEQDYGTPYL
+285 ELQAEYGMPYL
-296 SAGMPYG
+296 SVGMPYG
-303 IEGTLH
+303 IQGTLA
-309 WLDKINEVLPAK
+309 WLEKINTVLPATNLK
-321 NPEAVRQEAEAVNA
+321 TVRQEAEAVNA

-350 LWFDNILVAAPPSE
+350 LWFDNILIAAPPSE

-372 RGEWADTGNLIIHF
+372 RGEWADTSNLVIHF
-386 TQGTAL
+386 TQDTPL

-417 SGGLVMGS
+417 TSGLVIGS
-425 SLEASRLVR
+425 SLETSRLVR

-440 TCNIVLPAYHEIIA
+440 NCNIVLPSYHEIIA
-454 TDLPLCGI
+454 TDSPLCGI

-474 AKLSACMDEVKQT
+474 AKLNSCMEEVK
-487 N
+487 

>member
-1 MPDQNFKT
+1 MHDNDFKT

-82 LDFVKSNF
+82 LDFVKANF
-90 TPERIFILNNCSVS
+90 TPERVFLLNNCSVS

-118 LPCPVYAADC
+118 LPFPVYAADC
-128 GGIAGDFS
+128 GGIAGDFA
-136 EGYEIALLRV
+136 EGYEIALLRA
-146 IEEVKKNAKNNTGL
+146 IEEVKKNAKAKSDL
-160 CYKKGKTQNGN
+160 
-171 TEGNAT
+171 A
-177 TSGKNSKTDTECAEA
+177 S
-192 TNSMDGRCDAQVT
+192 
-205 GNTNTVKAGSGT
+205 
-217 PSVNLLGLS
+217 PSVNVLGLS

-241 ILEAAGYRI
+241 ILETAGYRI
-250 NSIPGGGSGW
+250 NAIPGGGSAW
-260 DEIMRLPE
+260 SEIMRLPQ
-268 ADLNLVVRDE
+268 ADLNLVLRDE

-285 QLEQDYGTPYL
+285 ELQAEFGTPYL
-296 SAGMPYG
+296 SVGMPYG
-303 IEGTLH
+303 IAGTLR
-309 WLDKINEVLPAK
+309 WLENLNAVLPAK
-321 NPEAVRQEAEAVNA
+321 NLEAVRLEAETVNA

-350 LWFDNILVAAPPSE
+350 LWFDNILIAAPPSE
-364 AAGIAEAV
+364 ATGIAEAV
-372 RGEWADTGNLIIHF
+372 RGEWADTGNLVIHF
-386 TQGTAL
+386 TQDTAL
-392 RPKAATKI
+392 RPQAATKI

-440 TCNIVLPAYHEIIA
+440 NCNIVLPAYHEIIA
-454 TDLPLCGI
+454 TDSPLCGI

-474 AKLSACMDEVKQT
+474 AKLSGYMDEVKSVR
-487 N
+487 